1 MNRARKD
8 FMDASVK
15 ETRAVVNKSCYTPDE
30 LPMSIE
36 YLADRLEF
44 LPTLAQWQH
53 AEWGHANPG
62 DSVEARKARLQDS
75 TNHDRIPLT
84 VVAVEDGEV
93 LGSASLVEHDI
104 DTRLDLSPWLAS
116 VFVGPEHRRQGT
128 GAELVRR
135 IMREA
140 TKLKV
145 PLLYLYTV
153 HSEAFYAKLGWTL
166 QEYTTYREQNVA
178 IMTYIP
184 IKPQS

>member
-1 MNRARKD
+1 M
-8 FMDASVK
+8 
-15 ETRAVVNKSCYTPDE
+15 VNDSCYIGGE
-30 LPMSIE
+30 LPMTIE

-53 AEWGHANPG
+53 AEWGRENPG
-62 DSVEARKARLQDS
+62 DSVETRAARLQEGA
-75 TNHDRIPLT
+75 NRDRIPLV
-84 VVAVEDGEV
+84 VVAHAGGTEV
-93 LGSASLVEHDI
+93 LGSASLVQHDM

-116 VFVGPEHRRQGT
+116 VFVGSEHRRKGV

-135 IMREA
+135 IMSDA

-166 QEYTTYREQNVA
+166 QEHTTYREQKVA
-178 IMTYIP
+178 IMTYRP
-184 IKPQS
+184 